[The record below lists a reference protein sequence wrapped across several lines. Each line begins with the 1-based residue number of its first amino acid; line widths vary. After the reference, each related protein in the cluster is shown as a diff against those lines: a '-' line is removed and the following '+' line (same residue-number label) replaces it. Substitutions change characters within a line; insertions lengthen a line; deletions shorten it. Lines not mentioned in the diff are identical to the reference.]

1 MEAKNFVQCTKLEG
15 SSNWTDWNFEVNSLF
30 VLNDCAGIF
39 DNSIVEPK
47 APAEGAN
54 EKTIRDYNQALK
66 AYEKANA
73 KAAVIIRTNVSAN
86 VLNLIRMHGNSALA
100 IWNELL
106 SNFEKV
112 SSVKLDTLLQKFFT
126 FRIEKDENV
135 MQSLA
140 RLRTLW
146 VDLQR
151 EQELSGE
158 GKLPQN
164 LLAPRIL
171 SILPDE
177 EYLEFK
183 SQWDSAPKSEKS
195 PEKLIEQINMRLQRR
210 NQELRNDSTITF
222 VANAN
227 HGAKHGGK
235 KWKKGGKRLQDSN
248 QPQPLPTNNA
258 KTMNRFSKTGGGV
271 KVFNGI
277 CFRCNKPGHIGKFCP
292 VFPDMPTTASGKT
305 ETFFA
310 NTQCSVFVCQEDD
323 CDRNVWIKDDGATA
337 HITNSAEYFKT
348 YRHFDKQ
355 AEITVGNKQTIP
367 AYGCGDIDMCATVG
381 NIQKSIV
388 LTDVLYAPEIG
399 KNLLSASKVMKRG
412 ISNFGDSD
420 DMICRFFRKKTP
432 DNILLEAP
440 CTSNGLFELRAT
452 PIKPQRGSAAV
463 AYFVNNEMTTPCPE
477 TALTMTSKLP
487 LSLWHR
493 RLGHQGV
500 QYVKQYLRQNGIDFI
515 DDRPFC
521 EACVYGKQSRR
532 TFKPKRFK
540 TERSGEII
548 HADLLASPVLSRGGK
563 KYMLVIKDDYSKFR
577 NVEFLK
583 HKDEA
588 VDKIKQFLVR
598 TNKDGVNVK
607 ELVIDGGREFNN
619 AKLMKLTEDVGIK
632 LRITMP
638 YTPEQNGLVE
648 RENRTIMDAVRTM
661 LKDTGL
667 PQFLWAEA
675 ASTAV
680 YVLNR
685 TGPSKSTG
693 KSPFEEWFGRKPS
706 INKIRIFGSATFV
719 HVPNVN
725 RGKLDDKAI
734 KGYLVGYCDD
744 DGYRVFIPSMNDTI
758 KSTNVMFNE
767 KQIGPTS
774 KPLEMASNTDTSSDM
789 TFRILDTRDDV
800 DTEESGDL
808 CTDEDEPTQI
818 TTFTLRDRSTIQRPT
833 RFNDYDVYS
842 SILKL
847 KEPETYDEA
856 MRSSEYADWKR
867 AMDEEMASH
876 AKHGTWQLIEPPNG
890 RKILDNRWVY
900 RVKTNPD
907 GSVERFK
914 ARLVAKGYTQT
925 AKIDYEETFSPVC
938 RYDTIR
944 ALIATAAKENLEL
957 FQIDVETAFLYGDLT
972 EEIYMH
978 QPKGYDDGSKRVC
991 KMLRPLYGLKQAGRC
1006 WNTKFTDV
1014 LKKHGMIQSKSDNC
1028 LFIRNDHGHKMLMAI
1043 YVDDGIVAVQD
1054 KAAFFTFMDELRKHF
1069 KIRVTKLN
1077 CFLGL
1082 QVEHLKNG
1090 SLFLHQEAFT
1100 KKIIE
1105 RFGDAK
1111 TSRIPIKKSSL
1122 KVNYSQPTDDGMIKI
1137 KEAKPLGSEIPYRSV
1152 VGSLLYLA
1160 MGTRPDIAYAVSL
1173 ASRKL
1178 DNPTDSDWEIVQTTL
1193 RYLRNTIGHGIVYN
1207 NDDDKSLVLF
1217 SDADNNSCPET
1228 RRSRTGVVSFYGGGV
1243 ITWRSKLQEAISNS
1257 TTEAE
1262 FMAAADATKDLIWL
1276 KRLFAEIANNVS
1288 LPILQIDNQSTI
1300 KYIKNPMFHARTK
1313 HIDQRY
1319 KFVQDE
1325 FSKGHFQ
1332 LGYVRSDEQRADIL
1346 TKALP
1351 APQFHFQKKLIGV
1364 KTVDMYK

>member
-1 MEAKNFVQCTKLEG
+1 MEAKNFIQCTKLEG
-15 SSNWTDWNFEVNSLF
+15 SSNWTDWKLEVNSLF
-30 VLNDCAGIF
+30 LLNDCAGIF
-39 DNSIVEPK
+39 DYSLVEPK
-47 APAEGAN
+47 APAEGAD
-54 EKTIRDYNQALK
+54 EKTINDYNQAAK
-66 AYEKANA
+66 AYAKANA
-73 KAAVIIRTNVSAN
+73 RAAVIIRTNVSAN

-112 SSVKLDTLLQKFFT
+112 SSVKLDTLLQQFFT
-126 FRIEKDENV
+126 FRIEKDEDV

-171 SILPDE
+171 SILPDD

-183 SQWDSAPKSEKS
+183 SQWDSMPKMEKS

-210 NQELRNDSTITF
+210 NQEKRNDGTITF
-222 VANAN
+222 VTNAN
-227 HGAKHGGK
+227 CGTKHNGK
-235 KWKKGGKRLQDSN
+235 KWKSSGKRPQMIN
-248 QPQPLPTNNA
+248 QPQPLTTNNA
-258 KTMNRFSKTGGGV
+258 KTIKRLSKTSDGV
-271 KVFNGI
+271 KSFNGI
-277 CFRCNKPGHIGKFCP
+277 CFRCNKPGHIGKFCK
-292 VFPDMPTTASGKT
+292 VFPDMPNTTSGNT
-305 ETFFA
+305 ETFFT
-310 NTQCSVFVCQEDD
+310 NTQCSAFACQEDE
-323 CDRNVWIKDDGATA
+323 CDRNVWLKDDGATA

-348 YRHFDKQ
+348 YRHFDRP

-367 AYGCGDIDMCATVG
+367 AYGCGDIDMIAMVG
-381 NIQKSIV
+381 NVQKSIE

-399 KNLLSASKVMKRG
+399 KNLLSASKAMKRG

-420 DMICRFFRKKTP
+420 DMICRFFRKETP

-440 CTSNGLFELRAT
+440 CSSNGLFELRA
-452 PIKPQRGSAAV
+452 KPVKPKEGSAAA
-463 AYFVNNEMTTPCPE
+463 AYLVDNEMTTPFPE
-477 TALTMTSKLP
+477 TAVMTTTKLP

-493 RLGHQGV
+493 RLAHQGT
-500 QYVKQYLRQNGIDFI
+500 QYVKQYLRQNDIDFI
-515 DDRPFC
+515 DDGLFC
-521 EACVYGKQSRR
+521 EPCVYGKQSRR
-532 TFKPKRFK
+532 SFKPKRFK
-540 TERSGEII
+540 TKRPGEII
-548 HADLLASPVLSRGGK
+548 HVDLLESPILSRGGK

-577 NVEFLK
+577 NVEFLR
-583 HKDEA
+583 HKDET
-588 VDKIKQFLVR
+588 VDKIKQFLIR
-598 TNKDGVNVK
+598 THKGGINVK
-607 ELVIDGGREFNN
+607 ELVTDGGREFDN
-619 AKLMKLTEDVGIK
+619 AKLVKLTDDAGIK
-632 LRITMP
+632 LRIVMP

-648 RENRTIMDAVRTM
+648 RENRTIMNAVRTM

-675 ASTAV
+675 ASAAV

-685 TGPSKSTG
+685 TGPSKTAG
-693 KSPFEEWFGRKPS
+693 KSPFEEWFGRKPT
-706 INKIRIFGSATFV
+706 INRIRVFGSAAFV

-725 RGKLDDKAI
+725 RGKLNDKAI
-734 KGYLVGYCDD
+734 KGYLVGYCDN
-744 DGYRVFIPSMNDTI
+744 DGYRIFIPSKNDTI
-758 KSTNVMFNE
+758 KSANVVFNE
-767 KQIGPTS
+767 QQIGPAS
-774 KPLEMASNTDTSSDM
+774 QPLEIASNTGPSSDM
-789 TFRILDTRDDV
+789 FRILDTHDDS
-800 DTEESGDL
+800 DKQEAGDL
-808 CTDEDEPTQI
+808 CTDKDKPTPI
-818 TTFTLRDRSTIQRPT
+818 TDRTLRDRSTIQRPA
-833 RFNDYDVYS
+833 RFNDYEVYS

-847 KEPETYDEA
+847 EEPKTYDEA
-856 MRSSEYADWKR
+856 MKSSEYANWKR

-876 AKHGTWQLIEPPNG
+876 AKHGTWELVKPPNG

-907 GSVERFK
+907 GSIERFK

-925 AKIDYEETFSPVC
+925 ANIDYGETFSPVC

-944 ALIATAAKENLEL
+944 ALIATAAKENLKL

-978 QPKGYDDGSKRVC
+978 QPEGYNDGSKRVC

-1014 LKKHGMIQSKSDNC
+1014 LNKHGMIQSKSDNC

-1054 KAAFFTFMDELRKHF
+1054 EAEFFTFMDKLKKHF
-1069 KIRVTKLN
+1069 NIRVTTLN

-1082 QVEHLKNG
+1082 QVERMKDG

-1100 KKIIE
+1100 RKILE
-1105 RFGDAK
+1105 RFGDSK
-1111 TSRIPIKKSSL
+1111 TSPIPVKKSSL
-1122 KVNYSQPTDDGMIKI
+1122 KVDYGQPNDDGMIKI
-1137 KEAKPLGSEIPYRSV
+1137 KEAKLLSSEYPYRSV

-1173 ASRKL
+1173 VSRKL
-1178 DNPTDSDWEIVQTTL
+1178 DNPTETDWEIVQTTL
-1193 RYLRNTIGHGIVYN
+1193 RYLRKTIGNGIVYN
-1207 NDDDKSLVLF
+1207 NEDDRSLMLF
-1217 SDADNNSCPET
+1217 SDADNNSCAET
-1228 RRSRTGVVSFYGGGV
+1228 RRSRTGVISFYGGGA
-1243 ITWRSKLQEAISNS
+1243 ITWRSKLQEAVSNS

-1276 KRLFAEIANNVS
+1276 KRLFSEIADNVS

-1300 KYIKNPMFHARTK
+1300 KYIKNPVFHARTK

-1325 FSKGHFQ
+1325 FSKGNFQ
-1332 LGYVRSDEQRADIL
+1332 LGYVRSNEQRADIL

-1351 APQFHFQKKLIGV
+1351 APQFHIQKKLIGV
-1364 KTVDMYK
+1364 KTVNMQE